1 MRKISLY
8 HEVLFNPGP
17 KAGRNGKSQS
27 VAKVTESMLGF
38 GRGML
43 EPTASKPQE
52 AGIDMEG
59 KGAWTT
65 RIQ

>member
-1 MRKISLY
+1 
-8 HEVLFNPGP
+8 
-17 KAGRNGKSQS
+17 
-27 VAKVTESMLGF
+27 LGF

-43 EPTASKPQE
+43 EPTASKPQG

-59 KGAWTT
+59 KGAT